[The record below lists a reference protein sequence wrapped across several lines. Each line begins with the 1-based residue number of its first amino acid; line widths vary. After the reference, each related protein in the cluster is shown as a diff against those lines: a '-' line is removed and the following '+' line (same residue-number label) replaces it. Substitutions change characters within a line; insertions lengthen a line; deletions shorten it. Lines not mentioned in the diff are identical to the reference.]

1 MKINLVVKHFRI
13 VVDKIKWVESFFK
26 LFQSCLNAG
35 QLLVWLKDMINAVSS
50 CLVFNLSLLHVIH
63 LSHLANRFLRLEG
76 HLQKELMLEG
86 IAVVAVSVHKCW
98 DYFIGPELRGSPLG
112 ISKMCLLF
120 IESTFS
126 GNIIFFISSGMIW
139 GSFPYIT
146 LRGEPWT
153 LRLFNSV
160 KAC

>member
-1 MKINLVVKHFRI
+1 MKINLVVKHLRI
-13 VVDKIKWVESFFK
+13 VVDKIEWIESFFK

-98 DYFIGPELRGSPLG
+98 DYFMGPELRGVTIRNFENVFSIYWQHFLRQHPILY
-112 ISKMCLLF
+112 LF
-120 IESTFS
+120 RNDWTVIPVYHPE
-126 GNIIFFISSGMIW
+126 G
-139 GSFPYIT
+139 
-146 LRGEPWT
+146 WT
-153 LRLFNSV
+153 LNITIVQFS
-160 KAC
+160 